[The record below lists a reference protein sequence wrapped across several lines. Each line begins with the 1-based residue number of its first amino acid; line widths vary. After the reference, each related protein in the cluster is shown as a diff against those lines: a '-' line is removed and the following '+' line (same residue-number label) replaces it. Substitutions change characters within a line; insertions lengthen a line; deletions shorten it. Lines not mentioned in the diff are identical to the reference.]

1 MSKFL
6 DLLNSPLPSL
16 FNESDDFSDEDEKA
30 IAIASSIVDDED
42 DEDEDDVDDKDDDD
56 DDDDDDCDD
65 CDDEDNEV
73 ELSPEENA
81 EADSIINLAATPI
94 VLKEELTP
102 AEIKEFAESSEYAI
116 AVDEGFVFEDA
127 EDTFAATSNDLFV
140 SYEAAKFYNKNV
152 VRFTKQARTNQLF
165 EVCVLAC
172 ARAKKDPQY
181 IKLAKIQKIRRKLK
195 AILRVRYK
203 APAMKKAKEYIIR
216 LRQSRSPILSKAAD
230 ALTK

>member
-42 DEDEDDVDDKDDDD
+42 DDDEDDADDKDDDD

-73 ELSPEENA
+73 ELSPEEDA

-94 VLKEELTP
+94 VL
-102 AEIKEFAESSEYAI
+102 A
-116 AVDEGFVFEDA
+116 
-127 EDTFAATSNDLFV
+127 N
-140 SYEAAKFYNKNV
+140 
-152 VRFTKQARTNQLF
+152 
-165 EVCVLAC
+165 
-172 ARAKKDPQY
+172 
-181 IKLAKIQKIRRKLK
+181 
-195 AILRVRYK
+195 
-203 APAMKKAKEYIIR
+203 M
-216 LRQSRSPILSKAAD
+216 QSL
-230 ALTK
+230 